1 MKTYDMKSI
10 FDKVDSWK
18 EFQYDEKTKY
28 NKLKKIIE
36 FINEKFENEKDHFR
50 KEKMNLEIEELK
62 NKFNGYEFNT
72 VTYIFLICL
81 CETENLNFL
90 KKLTKGEYT
99 NEKESEEWLSTI
111 DLILGKYKSFYEE
124 ETGKDNWKVIYINI
138 LSIYHEL
145 AKIQRNSIEI
155 DYINKEIT
163 DIYTRIMLLPNDRKK
178 ELYENGAKRRFNY
191 IYKQLKEIVEKMEYP
206 EKDMYEV
213 DLDLYKDS
221 LK

>member
-1 MKTYDMKSI
+1 MKTYDMKSM

-36 FINEKFENEKDHFR
+36 FINEKFENEKDHFK

-81 CETENLNFL
+81 CETENLNFF
-90 KKLTKGEYT
+90 KKLTKGKYT
-99 NEKESEEWLSTI
+99 NEKESEEWLSAV
-111 DLILGKYKSFYEE
+111 DLILSKYKSFYKE
-124 ETGKDNWKVIYINI
+124 ETGKDNWDVIYINI

-155 DYINKEIT
+155 DDINEEIT

-178 ELYENGAKRRFNY
+178 ELYENGAKTRFNY
-191 IYKQLKEIVEKMEYP
+191 IEKQLQEIVENMEYP

>member
-1 MKTYDMKSI
+1 MKTYDMKSM

-36 FINEKFENEKDHFR
+36 FINEKFENEKDHFK
-50 KEKMNLEIEELK
+50 KEKMNLGIEELK

-81 CETENLNFL
+81 CETENLNFF
-90 KKLTKGEYT
+90 KKLTKGKYT

-111 DLILGKYKSFYEE
+111 DLILGKYKFFYEE
-124 ETGKDNWKVIYINI
+124 ETGKDNWDVIYINI

-155 DYINKEIT
+155 DDINKEIT

-178 ELYENGAKRRFNY
+178 ELYEKGAKRRFNY

-206 EKDMYEV
+206 EKDMYEL